1 MKLFESGMDL
11 SPRAE
16 ARRLQVRWAMDDSAK
31 CTHFAYNVRIMRRS
45 SNRSSTPSLRTTD
58 LLVLAILGEGP
69 LHGYAIAQQLEQR
82 TDGHVRVRP
91 GDLYRVLYRLHA
103 AGWLEDAPDANR
115 PTVDDRRAYYR
126 ITPLGRKVAREQ
138 AVVLSRA
145 FAPLLTKAAAG
156 KAGR

>member
-1 MKLFESGMDL
+1 M
-11 SPRAE
+11 R
-16 ARRLQVRWAMDDSAK
+16 
-31 CTHFAYNVRIMRRS
+31 TMRRS
-45 SNRSSTPSLRTTD
+45 TDRTSTASLRTTD

-91 GDLYRVLYRLHA
+91 GDLYRVLYRLHGS
-103 AGWLEDAPDANR
+103 GWLEDVPGASR
-115 PTVDDRRAYYR
+115 PSGDDRRAYYR

-145 FAPLLTKAAAG
+145 FAPLLAKAATG
-156 KAGR
+156 KGGR